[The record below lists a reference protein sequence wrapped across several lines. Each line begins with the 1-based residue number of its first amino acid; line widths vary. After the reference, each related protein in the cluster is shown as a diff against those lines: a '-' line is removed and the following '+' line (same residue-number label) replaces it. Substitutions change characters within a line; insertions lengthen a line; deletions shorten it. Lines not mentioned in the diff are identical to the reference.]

1 MQFGSSLIL
10 VYLLIT
16 SIISFLNHQYSK
28 LFKRCAIYIYIKVRV
43 HARTLYIIAR
53 TEYILLHKLTCFYKP
68 ESTIFNFD
76 KASSETLQLSEKKI
90 TSVPLPLL
98 FAL

>member
-28 LFKRCAIYIYIKVRV
+28 VIQAMRNIYIGT
-43 HARTLYIIAR
+43 RTRAYII
-53 TEYILLHKLTCFYKP
+53 YYCM
-68 ESTIFNFD
+68 N
-76 KASSETLQLSEKKI
+76 
-90 TSVPLPLL
+90 
-98 FAL
+98 

>member
-10 VYLLIT
+10 VYLLIA

-28 LFKRCAIYIYIKVRV
+28 VIQAMRNIYIKVRV

-53 TEYILLHKLTCFYKP
+53 TEYILLHKLTCFYKL

-76 KASSETLQLSEKKI
+76 NASSDTLQLSEKKI